1 MTRRTAHGSRSHQ
14 SFYEFQDKMKSG
26 GYYFSVIFF
35 LYLVNGAPV
44 FSVDKPDT
52 DEYVHVTH
60 EFLQGTVIAHL
71 TGPDG
76 VYRYIDMAFSPDM
89 PVAHYRERVINEAVD
104 MLEQKKK

>member
-1 MTRRTAHGSRSHQ
+1 MTKRTAHGSRSHQ
-14 SFYEFQDKMKSG
+14 SFHEFQSKMKSG

-52 DEYVHVTH
+52 GEYVHVTH

-71 TGPDG
+71 TGPG
-76 VYRYIDMAFSPDM
+76 GSYRYIDMPFSLNM
-89 PVAHYRERVINEAVD
+89 QKSQYRERVISEAVR
-104 MLEQKKK
+104 MLE